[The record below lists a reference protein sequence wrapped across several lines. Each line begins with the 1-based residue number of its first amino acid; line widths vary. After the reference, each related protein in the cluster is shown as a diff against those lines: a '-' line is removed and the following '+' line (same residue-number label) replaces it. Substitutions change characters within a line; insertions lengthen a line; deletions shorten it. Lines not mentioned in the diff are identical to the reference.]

1 MPLRLLVRLAALLV
15 LAVLVSLPGV
25 VASATT
31 TEQADGKLLLVL
43 DSSGSMKERT
53 GSSTKI
59 AAAKKALTEVVAALP
74 DDAQVGMRVY
84 GATVFEGKGSCQDS
98 QNVVP
103 VGPLDRAALTAQIR
117 SYRPYGETPIG
128 YALQQA
134 AKDLGDEGK
143 RSVLLVSDGEAT
155 CDPDPCVVAKDL
167 ANDGIDLKIDV
178 VGLDVGGA
186 AERQLRC
193 VARAGRGEYTAAND
207 AATLAAGLTQLSVRA
222 FRPFAVT
229 GTPVEG
235 AATPA
240 DAPEVDDGQW
250 LDTVGADGT
259 VKYYRVPK
267 QAGDTVHVAATA
279 RRAIDGELTDAIQ
292 LKLETLDGDFC
303 AQANASSIDP
313 TGYTGLLTDGVVFRP
328 KDDPDE
334 ACTSADE
341 LVLSLRRGLENL
353 SYGGDT
359 PLQTEIIVLKEPSV
373 RDVEQLPPAVESPDP
388 YARTVQPAGAGTPVV
403 GGAGFNDAPELGP
416 GTYRDTLRDGELL
429 VYKVPVDWGQS
440 AAVTARVQPNAA
452 AAERMGLIG
461 AATRMQVYSPDR
473 EEIVNLA
480 SSVSRTNGRW
490 NGASTA
496 TLGAYTV
503 ATRYR
508 NREAPAGG
516 TSAASRAGFY
526 YFTIEMAE
534 EDKPVQADVE
544 FAVDVTGEVT
554 GAPTYVENVAT
565 IAPEASPSP
574 SVDDAEPAARAAG
587 AAGSDGNGL
596 LVGGLVALVVLLAAA
611 LGLVLLRRRTAS

>member
-1 MPLRLLVRLAALLV
+1 MPIRLLSRVCALLV
-15 LAVLVSLPGV
+15 LAVLGSLPGV
-25 VASATT
+25 AASATT
-31 TEQADGKLLLVL
+31 DAPADGKLLLVL

-53 GSSTKI
+53 GSTTRI
-59 AAAKKALTEVVAALP
+59 AAAKKALTQVVATLP

-84 GATVFEGKGSCQDS
+84 GATVFEGEGACQDS

-103 VGPLDRAALTAQIR
+103 VGPLDRDALSAQIR
-117 SYRPYGETPIG
+117 SYKPYGETPIG

-134 AKDLGDEGK
+134 AEDLGSEGQ
-143 RSVLLVSDGEAT
+143 RSILLVSDGEAT
-155 CDPDPCVVAKDL
+155 CDPDPCVVAQEIAK
-167 ANDGIDLKIDV
+167 DGIDLKIDV
-178 VGLDVGGA
+178 VGLDVDRA

-193 VARAGRGEYTAAND
+193 VARAGHGDYTAASD
-207 AATLAAGLTQLSVRA
+207 AASLAAGLTQLSVRA

-235 AATPA
+235 AETPA

-267 QAGDTVHVAATA
+267 QPGDTVHVSATA
-279 RRAIDGELTDAIQ
+279 RRVVEGELTDAIQ
-292 LKLETLDGDFC
+292 LTLETADGDFC
-303 AQANASSIDP
+303 AQENASSIDP

-328 KDDPDE
+328 NEDPED
-334 ACTSADE
+334 ACTGADE

-353 SYGGDT
+353 NFGSDI
-359 PLQTEIIVLKEPSV
+359 PLRVEFIVLKEPAV
-373 RDVEQLPPAVESPDP
+373 RDVASLPAPVESPDA
-388 YARTVQPAGAGTPVV
+388 YARLVKASGTATPVI
-403 GGAGFNDAPELGP
+403 GGAGFNDAPELAP

-440 AAVTARVQPNAA
+440 AAVTARLQPNAA
-452 AAERMGLIG
+452 AAERMGVIG

-480 SSVSRTNGRW
+480 SSVSQTNGRW
-490 NGASTA
+490 SGARTE

-508 NREAPAGG
+508 NREEAAGG

-534 EDKPVQADVE
+534 EDEPVQADVT
-544 FAVDVTGEVT
+544 FAVDVTGEVA
-554 GAPTYVENVAT
+554 GEPTYVENVAT
-565 IAPEASPSP
+565 IEPEPSP
-574 SVDDAEPAARAAG
+574 TASDQAAPAAQATDEGAG
-587 AAGSDGNGL
+587 GGTGL
-596 LVGGLVALVVLLAAA
+596 LVGGLVALLVALAGA
-611 LGLVLLRRRTAS
+611 LGFVLHRRNSAR